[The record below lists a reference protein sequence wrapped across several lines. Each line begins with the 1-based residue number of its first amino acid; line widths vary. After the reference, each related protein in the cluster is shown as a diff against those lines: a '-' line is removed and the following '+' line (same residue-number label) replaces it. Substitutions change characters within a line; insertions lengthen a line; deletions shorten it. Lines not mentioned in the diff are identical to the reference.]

1 MSSTTWGGCS
11 NPSDGFD
18 DARFCVNVSA
28 QRDLPQGVF
37 VSTSGPPSAPPPS
50 PTGPPPPVNE
60 TAKQAQLVRSGANW
74 FIWIA
79 GLSLVN
85 SVLFVAGSNW
95 AFFLGLGATQF
106 SDAFGKEIITGT
118 TGEVVALIVDV
129 VIAAIFV
136 GLGLMSRNGAL
147 WSFNVGMVLIILDA
161 LLLVWVQDWAAV
173 AFHALAL
180 FFIIRGFQAARQ
192 LGALRTAAALPAGT
206 VPPITPR

>member
-1 MSSTTWGGCS
+1 M
-11 NPSDGFD
+11 
-18 DARFCVNVSA
+18 
-28 QRDLPQGVF
+28 
-37 VSTSGPPSAPPPS
+37 STSGPPSTPPPG
-50 PTGPPPPVNE
+50 PTGQPAPISDL
-60 TAKQAQLVRSGANW
+60 AKQGQLVRSGANW

-136 GLGLMSRNGAL
+136 GLGLMSRSGAL
-147 WSFNVGMVLIILDA
+147 WSFIVGMVLIVLDA

-180 FFIIRGFQAARQ
+180 FFVFRGFQAARQ
-192 LGALRTAAALPAGT
+192 LAVFRTAGAPPAGT

>member
-1 MSSTTWGGCS
+1 
-11 NPSDGFD
+11 
-18 DARFCVNVSA
+18 
-28 QRDLPQGVF
+28 
-37 VSTSGPPSAPPPS
+37 VSTSGPPSTPPPS
-50 PTGPPPPVNE
+50 PSGPPQAVSE
-60 TAKQAQLVRSGANW
+60 SAKHTQLVRSGGNW
-74 FIWIA
+74 LIWIA

-118 TGEVVALIVDV
+118 TGEVTALAIDV
-129 VIAAIFV
+129 LIAAIFV

-147 WSFNVGMVLIILDA
+147 WSFIVGMVFIVLDA

-180 FFIIRGFQAARQ
+180 FFIFRGFQAARR
-192 LGALRTAAALPAGT
+192 LASLRTSAALPYGT

>member
-1 MSSTTWGGCS
+1 
-11 NPSDGFD
+11 
-18 DARFCVNVSA
+18 
-28 QRDLPQGVF
+28 
-37 VSTSGPPSAPPPS
+37 VSTSGPPSTPPPS
-50 PTGPPPPVNE
+50 PPGPQPAVNE

-136 GLGLMSRNGAL
+136 GLGLMSRSGAL
-147 WSFNVGMVLIILDA
+147 WSFIVGMVLIVLDA

-180 FFIIRGFQAARQ
+180 FFVIRGFQAARQ
-192 LGALRTAAALPAGT
+192 LATLRTAAALPSGT

>member
-1 MSSTTWGGCS
+1 M
-11 NPSDGFD
+11 
-18 DARFCVNVSA
+18 
-28 QRDLPQGVF
+28 
-37 VSTSGPPSAPPPS
+37 STSGPPSTPPPG
-50 PTGPPPPVNE
+50 PTGQPAPISDL
-60 TAKQAQLVRSGANW
+60 AKQGQLVRSGANW

-136 GLGLMSRNGAL
+136 GLGLMSRKGAL
-147 WSFNVGMVLIILDA
+147 WSFIVGMVLIVLDA

-180 FFIIRGFQAARQ
+180 FFVIRGFQAARQ
-192 LGALRTAAALPAGT
+192 LATLRTAAALPSGT

>member
-1 MSSTTWGGCS
+1 MSTT
-11 NPSDGFD
+11 
-18 DARFCVNVSA
+18 
-28 QRDLPQGVF
+28 
-37 VSTSGPPSAPPPS
+37 GPPSTTPPR
-50 PTGPPPPVNE
+50 PTGPPAAVSE
-60 TAKQAQLVRSGANW
+60 TARQTQLVRSGANW

-118 TGEVVALIVDV
+118 TGEVLALVVDV

-136 GLGLMSRNGAL
+136 GLGLVSRNGAL
-147 WSFNVGMVLIILDA
+147 WSFIVGMVLLVLDA
-161 LLLVWVQDWAAV
+161 LLLVWVTDWAAV
-173 AFHALAL
+173 AFHGLAL
-180 FFIIRGFQAARQ
+180 FFIVRGFQAARR
-192 LGALRTAAALPAGT
+192 LAALRTAAALPAGT

>member
-1 MSSTTWGGCS
+1 M
-11 NPSDGFD
+11 
-18 DARFCVNVSA
+18 
-28 QRDLPQGVF
+28 
-37 VSTSGPPSAPPPS
+37 
-50 PTGPPPPVNE
+50 
-60 TAKQAQLVRSGANW
+60 AKHTQEVRSGANW

-106 SDAFGKEIITGT
+106 VDEFGKVIITGT
-118 TGEVVALIVDV
+118 TGEVLALAVDV

-136 GLGLMSRNGAL
+136 GLALMSRNGAL
-147 WSFNVGMVLIILDA
+147 WSFIVGMVLLVLDA

-180 FFIIRGFQAARQ
+180 FFIVRGFQAARR
-192 LGALRTAAALPAGT
+192 LAALRTSAALPSGI